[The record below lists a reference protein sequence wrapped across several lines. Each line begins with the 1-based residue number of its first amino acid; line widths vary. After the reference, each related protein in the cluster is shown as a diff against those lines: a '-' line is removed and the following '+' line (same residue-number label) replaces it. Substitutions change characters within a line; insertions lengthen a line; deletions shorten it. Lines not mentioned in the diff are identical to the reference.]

1 MREERRTKSQATVL
15 IVAAILV
22 ALFLI
27 GLWSDGFG
35 LFGTEMAPGTT
46 TPPGNPT

>member
-1 MREERRTKSQATVL
+1 MREGRRTKSQATVL
-15 IVAAILV
+15 IVVAILV

-35 LFGTEMAPGTT
+35 LMGTEMAPGTT